1 MILRL
6 LFLALGIGTAKLLLD
21 LLSEDI
27 ELEDL
32 DHEQVSQDFLINQD
46 EENLGLS
53 VLKGKITKA
62 INSIKKDST
71 AFKIGKTGDSGQ
83 RQDVHAN
90 FDQMYLLCS
99 TSDEELVDELESY
112 YTAKYIDDPKNL
124 NEKVGSAGDAK
135 ALDGQYFLY
144 VVVQS

>member
-6 LFLALGIGTAKLLLD
+6 LFLAIGIGTAKLLLD
-21 LLSEDI
+21 LISEHE

-32 DHEQVSQDFLINQD
+32 DHDQVHQDFLVNQD
-46 EENLGLS
+46 EEKLGLS

-62 INSIKKDST
+62 INSITKESK
-71 AFKIGKTGDSGQ
+71 AFKIGKTGKPGK
-83 RQDVHAN
+83 RQEAHAK

-99 TSDEELVDELESY
+99 TSDEELIDELESY

-135 ALDGQYFLY
+135 SLDGQYFLY
-144 VVVQS
+144 IVVQS